1 MCSIMESRWIKYG
14 SVGFFE
20 KIAKTVSLP
29 RIHCH
34 VAVFPYFCPR
44 IFMNLHKSCFVKSR
58 YSPKH
63 QCCSSKRA
71 RIYSA
76 KITILSNT
84 SEAKKMAK
92 VVSITW
98 TGWTLRWIFGWSSVW
113 ETLINYIILEIGQ
126 TMFQM
131 VSEELLYSLSLS
143 LQQHFLVVWGG
154 GGREGGRELVSRHHL
169 QNSKDKKKNTLIG
182 LRGIKKN
189 CLKAKLNGEGTTSM
203 LRIEDHNI
211 P

>member
-1 MCSIMESRWIKYG
+1 MLFIQTRQ
-14 SVGFFE
+14 
-20 KIAKTVSLP
+20 
-29 RIHCH
+29 
-34 VAVFPYFCPR
+34 
-44 IFMNLHKSCFVKSR
+44 NLLR
-58 YSPKH
+58 
-63 QCCSSKRA
+63 
-71 RIYSA
+71 

-113 ETLINYIILEIGQ
+113 ETWINYIILEIGQ

-143 LQQHFLVVWGG
+143 LNNIFLLFG
-154 GGREGGRELVSRHHL
+154 GGREGGREGELVSRHHL
-169 QNSKDKKKNTLIG
+169 QNSKDKRKTLIG
-182 LRGIKKN
+182 FERDQEELSQSKTKRWGYDKH
-189 CLKAKLNGEGTTSM
+189 A
-203 LRIEDHNI
+203 EDWR

>member
-1 MCSIMESRWIKYG
+1 MLFIQTRQ
-14 SVGFFE
+14 
-20 KIAKTVSLP
+20 
-29 RIHCH
+29 
-34 VAVFPYFCPR
+34 
-44 IFMNLHKSCFVKSR
+44 NLLR
-58 YSPKH
+58 
-63 QCCSSKRA
+63 
-71 RIYSA
+71 

-113 ETLINYIILEIGQ
+113 ETWINYIILEIGQ

-143 LQQHFLVVWGG
+143 LNNIFLLFG
-154 GGREGGRELVSRHHL
+154 GGREGGRENWSHDII
-169 QNSKDKKKNTLIG
+169 SKTQRIKEKLWSD